1 MSDYLSIR
9 LYDNDLQ
16 PWSIV
21 GWAVISPTA
30 QIQAAGQSLLKDV
43 QSELPESAQLHRCI
57 VIVPGESVL
66 LKIADIAASQQRH
79 LRQVLPFVVE
89 EFIIDPIESMHLAS
103 PIVHSGS
110 EVAVACVKR
119 SLMRHWIDTLAE
131 ADIQPDYMFADVLC
145 VPLQKPGDWSVLIDG
160 DKALFRDSENSGIAL
175 NSFNAESVLRIAIN
189 HVQQSH
195 DSDDEDMGAEAHVR
209 LPETISLISVAN
221 NDEQR
226 TQQLYQEAQLLK
238 VHAEQGEQVS
248 LSEFDE
254 KAATAEANTETAQ
267 HDSTEIATEQSGLES
282 PAQIGDFVEQLDRYI
297 RSENLDTEN
306 RRYTETADQFL
317 MISAVQALD
326 NGLNLLQGDYRAVS
340 ANAEKKQFLRK
351 LSLGAAACVGLFLV
365 CALGGGWY
373 LNYRADNYFNKSVAV
388 YRDLFPQQRRVFDPV
403 KQMKNRL
410 SGGSL
415 AGVQSDFLPLLDA
428 ASKSLASLE
437 TDQNTT
443 ATITQLRYDTQRGQI
458 AIDIQASNID
468 HLEVYRDLLLGE
480 GLQVDILSANRDGE
494 MINGRLQIG
503 RS

>member
-1 MSDYLSIR
+1 MSEYLSIR

-21 GWAVISPTA
+21 SWAVISPTA
-30 QIQAAGQSLLKDV
+30 QIQASGQALLKDV
-43 QSELPESAQLHRCI
+43 KNELPESAQLHRCI
-57 VIVPGESVL
+57 VIVPGESVF
-66 LKIADIAASQQRH
+66 LKNAEIAVGQQRH
-79 LRQVLPFVVE
+79 LRQILPFVVE

-110 EVAVACVKR
+110 AVAVACIKR
-119 SLMRHWIDTLAE
+119 SVMQHWIDTLAD

-145 VPLQKPGDWSVLIDG
+145 VPLPRSGDWSVMVEG
-160 DKALFRDSENSGIAL
+160 DKALFRDSDNTGIVL
-175 NSFNAESVLRIAIN
+175 NTTNAESVLRIAIN
-189 HVQQSH
+189 NAQQAQNSE
-195 DSDDEDMGAEAHVR
+195 SAEDGVETPE
-209 LPETISLISVAN
+209 LPESIALISVAD

-226 TQQLYQEAQLLK
+226 KQQLEHDAQLLK
-238 VHAEQGEQVS
+238 THMEQAEQVS
-248 LSEFDE
+248 LSEFDAQ
-254 KAATAEANTETAQ
+254 AA
-267 HDSTEIATEQSGLES
+267 DEQASDEVEQEEVALES
-282 PAQIGDFVEQLDRYI
+282 AAELSSLENRAQIGAFVEQLDRYI
-297 RSENLDTEN
+297 RSENLDTDN
-306 RRYTETADQFL
+306 RRYTETADEFL
-317 MISAVQALD
+317 MLSAVQELD
-326 NGLNLLQGDYRAVS
+326 NALNLLQGDFRAVS

-351 LSLGAAACVGLFLV
+351 LSLGAAACVGLFLIS
-365 CALGGGWY
+365 ALGGGWY
-373 LNYRADNYFNKSVAV
+373 LNYRADSYFDKSVAI

-428 ASKSLASLE
+428 ASKSLANLE
-437 TDQNTT
+437 TEQNTT

-494 MINGRLQIG
+494 TINGRIQIG